1 MYYDDG
7 PYGPHTTFRERVWFL
22 VGAFVLALF
31 LSWAIADGDMKLCK
45 WNEHGYVRDGYQDGR
60 YVGRCDD
67 FGRLVR

>member
-1 MYYDDG
+1 MMYPRGFY
-7 PYGPHTTFRERVWFL
+7 TFWDRAWFL
-22 VGAFVLALF
+22 VFAFLLAAF
-31 LSWAIADGDMKLCK
+31 MGWAIADNDKRMCK